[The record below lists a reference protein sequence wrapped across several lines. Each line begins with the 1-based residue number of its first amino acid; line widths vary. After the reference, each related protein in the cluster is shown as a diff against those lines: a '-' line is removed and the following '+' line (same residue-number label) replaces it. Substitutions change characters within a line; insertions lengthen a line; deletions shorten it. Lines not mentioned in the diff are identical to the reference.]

1 MPVAVLML
9 AALSACGAPADEVGS
24 ATTEPATGGPTTAM
38 APSTSTST
46 TLVIAPALS
55 LQLCDDIPLITTAI
69 IGNDPTGSGF
79 DAVFDGVLLTY
90 AQEHESTFGGMW
102 LDRTAGGT
110 KVLAFTDDPVAHRN
124 ALALR
129 RPSPDDVRPIDPMP
143 PITDERPIG
152 EWGIA
157 FDVVQVAYTETELI
171 DGVDDVLE
179 AALAIGLPMGGA
191 GVDTMR
197 NRISLLPS
205 LPLMAEEAL
214 AIESA
219 IRGVTPLEM
228 VCIEGAIVDSR
239 PDPIAPGTML
249 DVIVLP
255 DPDGTYPT
263 DTEVEC
269 SGVQFVLGD
278 LQSLTP
284 IEEAD
289 PGLKAVVDG
298 WLNGPEGT
306 DWPADGWVVLTE
318 TEAIATIIR
327 HLDDSLYVI
336 GAELGPN
343 GWLWAGASGG
353 QACDVARRLPQG
365 MSDVSWILDP
375 EFPAPDVTSTQIHVL
390 ATESACTG
398 GSMMGERLLGPQVVE
413 TDHDLRLAFAA
424 IPLVGA
430 QNCPGNPPTAVTI
443 TLERPLG
450 DRLLIDGLLIGP
462 LSDLIPAKS

>member
-1 MPVAVLML
+1 MPVALLVF
-9 AALSACGAPADEVGS
+9 ATLSACGAPADDVGS
-24 ATTEPATGGPTTAM
+24 ATTESATGRSTTTIT
-38 APSTSTST
+38 PSTSNST
-46 TLVIAPALS
+46 TVVIAPVLL
-55 LQLCDDIPLITTAI
+55 LQFCDDVPLITTAV
-69 IGNDPTGSGF
+69 IGNDPMGNGF
-79 DAVFDGVLLTY
+79 DPLFDGVLLTY
-90 AQEHESTFGGMW
+90 AQEHENTFGGIW
-102 LDRTAGGT
+102 LDRAAGGT

-171 DGVDDVLE
+171 EGVDDVLD
-179 AALAIGLPMGGA
+179 AALAIGLPMDGA

-197 NRISLLPS
+197 NRINLLPS
-205 LPLMAEEAL
+205 LPLIAEDAV

-219 IRGVTPLEM
+219 IRAVTPLEM

-255 DPDGTYPT
+255 DPDGTYPA

-284 IEEAD
+284 IDEAD

-298 WLNGPEGT
+298 WVNGLEAT
-306 DWPADGWVVLTE
+306 DWPADGWVVLAE
-318 TEAIATIIR
+318 SEATATLVR

-343 GWLWAGASGG
+343 GWRWSGASGG
-353 QACDVARRLPQG
+353 SACDVARRLPQG
-365 MSDVSWILDP
+365 MGDVSWILDP
-375 EFPAPDVTSTQIHVL
+375 EFPAPDITSAQIHVL

-413 TDHDLRLAFAA
+413 TDHDVRIAFAA

-430 QNCPGNPPTAVTI
+430 QNCPGNPPTAVSI
-443 TLERPLG
+443 TLERALG
-450 DRLLIDGLLIGP
+450 DRVLIDGLLIGP
-462 LSDLIPAKS
+462 LSDLVPPKS